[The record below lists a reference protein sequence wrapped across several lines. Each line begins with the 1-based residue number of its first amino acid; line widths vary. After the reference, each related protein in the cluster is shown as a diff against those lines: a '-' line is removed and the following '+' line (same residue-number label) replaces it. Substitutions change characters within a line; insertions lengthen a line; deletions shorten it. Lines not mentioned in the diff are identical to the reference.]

1 VTPVRSVRLPLIF
14 TLILVLLGSL
24 GIGACANSLFFHRL
38 LINSYDARLLA
49 IALDARDVF
58 TRAASLG
65 LPLGQVQGGDAVL
78 RDARNADPSLLKAIA
93 YEARE
98 AHFIA
103 LSGADTELPP
113 AWARTLRRAPAA
125 DHWQITEPGGFGVLV
140 PIRTPFGTPLGL
152 IALVQSDRVLER
164 PQQDFNAF
172 LWRQAALVAVPIL
185 LGLAGLVAWILSPL
199 ERRIPVW
206 IAHFD
211 ALLAGHSAALS
222 PPDRKDP
229 LDPLIRSALPHSGGA
244 TVEPTESRDL
254 SGLQRRVTMV
264 TIGAILLANLASA
277 LLVAQY
283 QDQALAEALLGKP
296 LTVSAVL
303 KQTIVQAVDLGIP
316 LDSLRGLDPM
326 FRDTRA
332 ANPEITFLRLSDP
345 TGRPLASDGTV
356 PEAALARAQAEVGAG
371 QATGPVRLGGQ
382 DLLILPLDP
391 QQPSRLGTLSLGVS
405 QDYTSR
411 LIKDRLIDL
420 ATVGLVTLTL
430 TLESLRLLLDRQLT
444 GSLLTLQAW
453 SDAVRRGNPT
463 GTPPE
468 HRATTGLT
476 LLVQRAHQWSS
487 RNAPP
492 QAVRRPPPT
501 PWPVGLRAIRMC
513 LLLFVLADSLP
524 LSLLP
529 LYASELYEPLG
540 GVSRDLLLS
549 APVVVYWLASA
560 LIQLPCSAL
569 LDRFSYRISFAIGAT
584 TSAAGGLIAA
594 WASDLPTLLLARGLA
609 GIGLGIVFSVGQA
622 AIVALV
628 PATRRATGLAS
639 FSGVFFLATFCGA
652 ALGGL
657 LADELGLETVFLIL
671 AGVSVWSCV
680 AAWAGFGATR
690 DPARPPVPVGE
701 SPSPWQAYR
710 DLARTPRFIGL
721 ILLAALPNR
730 MFNLALVF
738 FLVPLCLHDQG
749 ISKSDIARVVSAYG
763 LIMALLVPISAG
775 LADRLNQHVRFVLI
789 GSLIC
794 ATGGLMALVLP
805 ASWAMVVAVIGMGCG
820 QAMQI
825 PSQMTLVPTVAAA
838 QAQSL
843 GVPRIYALFRVSE
856 RVPAFFGPILAGAMA
871 SWMSYPTV
879 VASWGGWLL
888 LSTAGLWAVF
898 QLTSRPEQNESR
910 S

>member
-1 VTPVRSVRLPLIF
+1 MTPVRSVRLPLIF

-24 GIGACANSLFFHRL
+24 GIGAGANSLFFHRL

-78 RDARNADPSLLKAIA
+78 RDARAADPSLRKAIA
-93 YEARE
+93 YEARA

-152 IALVQSDRVLER
+152 IALIQSDRVLER

-185 LGLAGLVAWILSPL
+185 LGLAGLVVWILSPL

-211 ALLAGHSAALS
+211 ALLAGHPTALP

-229 LDPLIRSALPHSGGA
+229 LDPLIRSALLPIGGT
-244 TVEPTESRDL
+244 TVAPTESRDL

-264 TIGAILLANLASA
+264 TIGAILLANLVSA
-277 LLVAQY
+277 LLVAHY

-316 LDSLRGLDPM
+316 LESLRGLEPM

-356 PEAALARAQAEVGAG
+356 PEAALAQAQAEISAG
-371 QATGPVRLGGQ
+371 QATGAVRLGGQ

-420 ATVGLVTLTL
+420 ATVGLVTLIL
-430 TLESLRLLLDRQLT
+430 TLESLRLLLDRHLT

-453 SDAVRRGNPT
+453 SDTVRRGESP
-463 GTPPE
+463 GAPPE

-476 LLVQRAHQWSS
+476 LLVQRAHQWST
-487 RNAPP
+487 PP
-492 QAVRRPPPT
+492 QAVRQPPPT
-501 PWPVGLRAIRMC
+501 PWPVGLRAIRIC

-524 LSLLP
+524 LSFLP

-584 TSAAGGLIAA
+584 TSAAGGMIAA
-594 WASDLPTLLLARGLA
+594 GASDLPTLLLARGLA
-609 GIGLGIVFSVGQA
+609 GIGLGIIFSVGQA

-671 AGVSVWSCV
+671 AGVSVWSCA

-690 DPARPPVPVGE
+690 DPAHPPVPVGE
-701 SPSPWQAYR
+701 SHSSWQAYC

-738 FLVPLCLHDQG
+738 FLVPLCLYDQG
-749 ISKSDIARVVSAYG
+749 VSKSDIARVVSAYG

-838 QAQSL
+838 QARSL
-843 GVPRIYALFRVSE
+843 GVPRVYALFRVSE
-856 RVPAFFGPILAGAMA
+856 RVPAFFGPILAGALA

-898 QLTSRPEQNESR
+898 QLTSRPEQKDSH